1 MLMSVVTWLV
11 IPALSALLYWS
22 RALPGKGWKAA
33 LIKLLLVVSVADWLT
48 FATVKNIFPTLE
60 WM

>member
-33 LIKLLLVVSVADWLT
+33 LIKLLLVVSVAD
-48 FATVKNIFPTLE
+48 
-60 WM
+60 